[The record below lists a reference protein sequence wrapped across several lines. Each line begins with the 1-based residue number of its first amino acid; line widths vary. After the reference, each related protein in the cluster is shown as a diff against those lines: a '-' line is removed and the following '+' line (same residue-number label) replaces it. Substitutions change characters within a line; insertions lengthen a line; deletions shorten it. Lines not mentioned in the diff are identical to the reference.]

1 MSKRDLI
8 YNEDF
13 QAYQKDLE
21 RRLYDHVRLL
31 HKILYEPSSG
41 LDKEADLLMRINT
54 QRALIAEVE
63 TIINLPASIYIEKP
77 EEKKA
82 LANKKSAGFMELF
95 RNIFTQSEVTED

>member
-8 YNEDF
+8 YNDDF
-13 QAYQKDLE
+13 REYQKDLE
-21 RRLYDHVRLL
+21 RRLYDHVRNL

-41 LDKEADLLMRINT
+41 LDKESDLLMRLNT

-77 EEKKA
+77 EDKKA
-82 LANKKSAGFMELF
+82 LLQKKSAGFVELF
-95 RNIFTQSEVTED
+95 KNIFVNSEVAED